1 MEKNPLFIYDPL
13 LKEAEQLYEDV
24 SKEVDKV
31 HDPKAIFLKK
41 FTLALI
47 DAAGPRKLKDIK
59 LELPEKNELD
69 IKPTIRHLKELS
81 YGQNS
86 RLSTM
91 PVKTP
96 IEKKDFLTKPK
107 IKTLPVL
114 KDKHI
119 QIKKVHPIH
128 NPLPKKEHYSKT
140 IETPIH
146 SEGYKIKFKPKKEKF
161 GKLDSLLMDK
171 SIKSIHCLG
180 PEKEIEVVINNQKEK
195 TQIKFNSDKEINN
208 LIKLFAK
215 QLKKKISEQ
224 EPILEGN
231 LNEDMKIQAVYG
243 TDFIN
248 PRFVLKRV

>member
-1 MEKNPLFIYDPL
+1 MMEKNPLFIYDPL
-13 LKEAEQLYEDV
+13 LKEAQQLYEDV
-24 SKEVDKV
+24 SKEIDKV

-59 LELPEKNELD
+59 LELPEKNELN
-69 IKPTIRHLKELS
+69 IKPTIRSLKELS
-81 YGQNS
+81 YGPTS

-91 PVKTP
+91 PIKTP

-107 IKTLPVL
+107 IKTLPILQDKSMSIKKKEVL
-114 KDKHI
+114 KE
-119 QIKKVHPIH
+119 
-128 NPLPKKEHYSKT
+128 KKEPYSKT
-140 IETPIH
+140 IKKPI
-146 SEGYKIKFKPKKEKF
+146 SSGEYKIKFKPKKEKF
-161 GKLDSLLMDK
+161 GEIDSLLMDK

-180 PEKEIEVVINNQKEK
+180 PKKQIEVFINGQKEK
-195 TQIKFNSDKEINN
+195 TQIKFNTDKEINN

-224 EPILEGN
+224 KPILEGTINEN
-231 LNEDMKIQAVYG
+231 LQVQAVYG